1 MLRNTKILAGSSHP
15 ELANLVSKRLGT
27 PLADA
32 TLKKF
37 SNKETSVEIGVS
49 VRGEDVFI
57 IQSGSNE
64 MNDNIIELCI
74 MIQAAR
80 IGSAKRVTAV
90 LPYFPYCKQSKR
102 KGRTC
107 ITAKLVANMLAV
119 AGVDHIITMD
129 LHASQMQGFFQRPV
143 DNLYA
148 EPSIAK
154 WITQNVP
161 NWQQAVVVSK
171 NAGGAKRVTS
181 LADALRLDFAL
192 IHKDRARAGP
202 QGHNRPYSGMPK
214 MNGTVRLSEED
225 EESVVNG
232 EGSTAS
238 DDLMMASIS
247 SLNEAGVNGD
257 VMNTAVSVVANH
269 EGEESTITLV
279 GDVKN
284 KPVFLTDD
292 MVDNCRTFLDA
303 AEHLVKKCGA
313 EKVYIIA
320 THGVLSGDAVQQIE
334 NCESVYRLVVTNTFP
349 IPKEKIEQCS
359 KLCIIDISSTLA
371 EAIRR
376 THNGESVSFLF
387 NHAE

>member
-1 MLRNTKILAGSSHP
+1 MLRNTKVLAGSSHP
-15 ELANLVSKRLGT
+15 ELAGLVSKRLAT
-27 PLADA
+27 PLAD
-32 TLKKF
+32 TKLKKF

-49 VRGEDVFI
+49 IRNEDVFI
-57 IQSGSNE
+57 IQSGSQD

-161 NWQQAVVVSK
+161 NWEDGVVVSK

-214 MNGTVRLSEED
+214 ANGRNSGEE
-225 EESVVNG
+225 E
-232 EGSTAS
+232 EGSLANEDKE

-247 SLNEAGVNGD
+247 SLNETGMNGD
-257 VMNTAVSVVANH
+257 TMNAAVSVVANH

-279 GDVKN
+279 GDVKG
-284 KPVFLTDD
+284 KTVFLTDD
-292 MVDNCRTFLDA
+292 MVDNCGTFLDA
-303 AEHLVKKCGA
+303 ADHLVNKCGA
-313 EKVYIIA
+313 AKVYIIA
-320 THGVLSGDAVQQIE
+320 THGVLSGDSVERIQ
-334 NCESVYRLVVTNTFP
+334 NCDSVYKLVVTNTFP
-349 IPKEKIEQCS
+349 IPKEKKDKCN
-359 KLCIIDISSTLA
+359 KLEIIDISATLA

-376 THNGESVSFLF
+376 THNGESVSYLF
-387 NHAE
+387 HHA

>member
-1 MLRNTKILAGSSHP
+1 MRNTKILSGSSHP
-15 ELANLVSKRLGT
+15 ELAQLVAKKLGT
-27 PLADA
+27 PLAD
-32 TLKKF
+32 TTSKKF

-49 VRGEDVFI
+49 IRGEDVFI
-57 IQSGSNE
+57 IQSGSTE

-80 IGSAKRVTAV
+80 IGSAKRITAV

-107 ITAKLVANMLAV
+107 ITAKLVANMLVV

-148 EPSIAK
+148 EPVIAK
-154 WITQNVP
+154 WITQHVP
-161 NWQQAVVVSK
+161 NWENGVVVSK

-192 IHKDRARAGP
+192 IHKDRSRSGP

-214 MNGTVRLSEED
+214 GGNEA
-225 EESVVNG
+225 
-232 EGSTAS
+232 TAS
-238 DDLMMASIS
+238 LVQQQMTETEEEVVEDLTASIS
-247 SLNEAGVNGD
+247 SLND
-257 VMNTAVSVVANH
+257 VGSNLDIMNAAVSIVADTD
-269 EGEESTITLV
+269 GEESTITLV
-279 GDVKN
+279 GDVKD
-284 KPVFLTDD
+284 KVVFLTDD
-292 MVDNCRTFLDA
+292 IIDGCQTFLDA
-303 AEHLVKKCGA
+303 ADHLVHKCGA

-320 THGVLSGDAVQQIE
+320 THGVLSG
-334 NCESVYRLVVTNTFP
+334 ESVQKIQACDSIYKLVVTNTFP
-349 IPKEKIEQCS
+349 IPPAKMDQCEK
-359 KLCIIDISSTLA
+359 LTIIDISTTFA

-376 THNGESVSFLF
+376 THNGESVSYLF
-387 NHAE
+387 NHAD

>member
-1 MLRNTKILAGSSHP
+1 MRNTKILAGSSHL
-15 ELANLVSKRLGT
+15 ELAQLVAKKLGT
-27 PLADA
+27 PLAD
-32 TLKKF
+32 TTSKKF

-49 VRGEDVFI
+49 IRGEDVFI
-57 IQSGSNE
+57 IQSGSTE

-80 IGSAKRVTAV
+80 IGSAKRITAV

-107 ITAKLVANMLAV
+107 ITAKLVANMLVV

-148 EPSIAK
+148 EPVIAK
-154 WITQNVP
+154 WITQHVP
-161 NWQQAVVVSK
+161 QWENGVVVSK

-192 IHKDRARAGP
+192 IHKDRSRSGP

-214 MNGTVRLSEED
+214 SGNEATAPLSQQKVDDEVEED
-225 EESVVNG
+225 VLVEDL
-232 EGSTAS
+232 TAS
-238 DDLMMASIS
+238 VS
-247 SLNEAGVNGD
+247 SLND
-257 VMNTAVSVVANH
+257 VGSNLDIMNAAVSIVADTD
-269 EGEESTITLV
+269 GEESTITLV

-284 KPVFLTDD
+284 KIVFLTDD
-292 MVDNCRTFLDA
+292 IIDGCQTFLDA
-303 AEHLVKKCGA
+303 ADHLVNKCGA
-313 EKVYIIA
+313 DKVYIIA
-320 THGVLSGDAVQQIE
+320 THGVLSG
-334 NCESVYRLVVTNTFP
+334 ESVQKIQACDSIYKLVVTNTFP
-349 IPKEKIEQCS
+349 IPPSKMDQCEK
-359 KLCIIDISSTLA
+359 LTVIDISTTIA

-376 THNGESVSFLF
+376 THNGESVSYLF
-387 NHAE
+387 NHAD

>member
-1 MLRNTKILAGSSHP
+1 MRNTKILAGSSHP

-27 PLADA
+27 PLAD
-32 TLKKF
+32 TKLKKF
-37 SNKETSVEIGVS
+37 SNKETS
-49 VRGEDVFI
+49 DVFI
-57 IQSGSNE
+57 IQSGSQD

-74 MIQAAR
+74 MIQAAS
-80 IGSAKRVTAV
+80 IGSAKRITAV

-161 NWQQAVVVSK
+161 NWRDGVVVSK

-214 MNGTVRLSEED
+214 ANGSVRSTDED
-225 EESVVNG
+225 DGDDSVD
-232 EGSTAS
+232 TAA
-238 DDLMMASIS
+238 DEDTMMASIS
-247 SLNEAGVNGD
+247 SLNEAGINHGD
-257 VMNTAVSVVANH
+257 VMNAAVSVVANH

-279 GDVKN
+279 GDVKD
-284 KPVFLTDD
+284 KVVFLTDD
-292 MVDNCRTFLDA
+292 MIDSCGTFLDA
-303 AEHLVKKCGA
+303 ADHLVHKCGA
-313 EKVYIIA
+313 SKVYIIA
-320 THGVLSGDAVQQIE
+320 THGVLSGDSVQKIQA
-334 NCESVYRLVVTNTFP
+334 CDSVYKLVVTNTFP
-349 IPKEKIEQCS
+349 IPKEKMEQCS
-359 KLCIIDISSTLA
+359 KLSVIDISSTLA

-376 THNGESVSFLF
+376 THNGESVSYLF
-387 NHAE
+387 NHAD

>member
-1 MLRNTKILAGSSHP
+1 MRNTKLLAGSSHP
-15 ELANLVSKRLGT
+15 ELATLVSKRLGI
-27 PLADA
+27 PLADR

-37 SNKETSVEIGVS
+37 SNRETSVEIQVS
-49 VRGEDVFI
+49 VRNEDIFI
-57 IQSGSNE
+57 IQSGSQN

-80 IGSAKRVTAV
+80 IGSSKRITAV

-102 KGRTC
+102 KGRTS

-148 EPSIAK
+148 EPVIAR
-154 WITQNVP
+154 WITHSVP
-161 NWQQAVVVSK
+161 NWQNGVIVSK

-192 IHKDRARAGP
+192 IHKDRSRLGP

-214 MNGTVRLSEED
+214 SGEGDSTVRVFEED
-225 EESVVNG
+225 ENG
-232 EGSTAS
+232 DEAE
-238 DDLMMASIS
+238 DLTASIS
-247 SLNEAGVNGD
+247 SLNEVGVSA
-257 VMNTAVSVVANH
+257 AVSVVADKD
-269 EGEESTITLV
+269 GESTITLV
-279 GDVKN
+279 GDVRGKIA
-284 KPVFLTDD
+284 FLTDD
-292 MVDNCRTFLDA
+292 IIDNVGTFLDA
-303 AEHLVKKCGA
+303 ADHLVHKCGA
-313 EKVYIIA
+313 DKVYIIA
-320 THGVLSGDAVQQIE
+320 THGVLSGNAIQKIE
-334 NCESVYRLVVTNTFP
+334 QCNSVYKLVVTNTFP
-349 IPKEKIEQCS
+349 MPKEKMEQSS
-359 KLCIIDISSTLA
+359 KLVIIDISNTLA

-376 THNGESVSFLF
+376 THNGESVSYLF

>member
-1 MLRNTKILAGSSHP
+1 MRNTKLLAGSSHP
-15 ELANLVSKRLGT
+15 ELAQLVSKRLGI
-27 PLADA
+27 PLSEC

-37 SNKETSVEIGVS
+37 SNRETSVEIRS
-49 VRGEDVFI
+49 E
-57 IQSGSNE
+57 N

-80 IGSAKRVTAV
+80 IGSGKRITAV

-102 KGRTC
+102 KGRTS

-148 EPSIAK
+148 EPVIAR
-154 WITQNVP
+154 WITHTVP
-161 NWQQAVVVSK
+161 NWQNGVVVSK

-192 IHKDRARAGP
+192 IHKDRSRNGP

-214 MNGTVRLSEED
+214 SGEGDSTVRVFEED
-225 EESVVNG
+225 ENEEN
-232 EGSTAS
+232 
-238 DDLMMASIS
+238 DDLTASIS
-247 SLNEAGVNGD
+247 SLNETGGNGD
-257 VMNTAVSVVANH
+257 VLNAAVSIVADKD
-269 EGEESTITLV
+269 GESTITLV
-279 GDVKN
+279 GDVRDK
-284 KPVFLTDD
+284 VAFLTDD
-292 MVDNCRTFLDA
+292 IIDNVGTFLDA
-303 AEHLVKKCGA
+303 ADHLVNKCGA
-313 EKVYIIA
+313 DKVYIIA
-320 THGVLSGDAVQQIE
+320 THGVLSGSAIQKIE
-334 NCESVYRLVVTNTFP
+334 ECESVYKLVVTNTFP
-349 IPKEKIEQCS
+349 IPKTKMDQSS
-359 KLCIIDISSTLA
+359 KLVVIDISNTLA

-376 THNGESVSFLF
+376 THNGESVSYLF

>member
-1 MLRNTKILAGSSHP
+1 
-15 ELANLVSKRLGT
+15 
-27 PLADA
+27 
-32 TLKKF
+32 
-37 SNKETSVEIGVS
+37 
-49 VRGEDVFI
+49 
-57 IQSGSNE
+57 

-80 IGSAKRVTAV
+80 IGSAKRITAV

-148 EPSIAK
+148 EPVIAK

-161 NWQQAVVVSK
+161 GWENAVVVSK

-181 LADALRLDFAL
+181 LADALRVDFAL
-192 IHKDRARAGP
+192 IHKDRSRSGP

-214 MNGTVRLSEED
+214 GNNNAPFVQQQIDEKDEGDEEED
-225 EESVVNG
+225 QDEEDH
-232 EGSTAS
+232 
-238 DDLMMASIS
+238 DDMNQKIVDLTASIS
-247 SLNEAGVNGD
+247 SLNDLGGNHGD
-257 VMNTAVSVVANH
+257 IMNAAVSIVADND
-269 EGEESTITLV
+269 GEESTITLV

-284 KPVFLTDD
+284 KIVFLTDD
-292 MVDNCRTFLDA
+292 IIDGCQTFLDA
-303 AEHLVKKCGA
+303 ADHLVNKCGA
-313 EKVYIIA
+313 AKVYIIS
-320 THGVLSGDAVQQIE
+320 THGVLSADSVQKIQA
-334 NCESVYRLVVTNTFP
+334 CDSVHKLVVTNTFP
-349 IPKEKIEQCS
+349 IPSTKLDQCEK
-359 KLCIIDISSTLA
+359 LTIIDISQTIA

-376 THNGESVSFLF
+376 THNGESVSYLF
-387 NHAE
+387 NHAD

>member
-1 MLRNTKILAGSSHP
+1 MLRNTKIIAGSSHP
-15 ELANLVSKRLGT
+15 ELASLVSKRLGT
-27 PLADA
+27 PLAET

-49 VRGEDVFI
+49 IRNEDVFI
-57 IQSGSNE
+57 IQSGCHE
-64 MNDNIIELCI
+64 MNDSIIELSI
-74 MIQAAR
+74 LIQAAR

-90 LPYFPYCKQSKR
+90 LPYFPYSKQSKR

-161 NWQQAVVVSK
+161 NWQEGVVVSK

-214 MNGTVRLSEED
+214 SNGSVRLAEDDEDSLGNTEMEE
-225 EESVVNG
+225 
-232 EGSTAS
+232 
-238 DDLMMASIS
+238 DLMMASIS
-247 SLNEAGVNGD
+247 SLTEAGVNGD
-257 VMNTAVSVVANH
+257 IMNAAVSVVANT

-279 GDVKN
+279 GDVKG

-292 MVDNCRTFLDA
+292 MVDNCTTFLDA
-303 AEHLVKKCGA
+303 ADHLIKKCGA
-313 EKVYIIA
+313 AKVYIIA
-320 THGVLSGDAVQQIE
+320 THGVLSGDACEKIQ
-334 NCESVYRLVVTNTFP
+334 NCDSVYKLVVTNTFP
-349 IPKEKIEQCS
+349 IPKEKMAKCS
-359 KLCIIDISSTLA
+359 KLEIIDISSTLA

-376 THNGESVSFLF
+376 THNGESVSYLF
-387 NHAE
+387 NHVN

>member
-1 MLRNTKILAGSSHP
+1 MRNTKILAGSSHP
-15 ELANLVSKRLGT
+15 ELAALVSKRLGT
-27 PLADA
+27 PLSDC

-37 SNKETSVEIGVS
+37 SNKETNVEIRVS
-49 VRGEDVFI
+49 VRNEDVFI
-57 IQSGSNE
+57 IQSGSNN

-80 IGSAKRVTAV
+80 IGSSKRITAV

-102 KGRTC
+102 KGRTS

-148 EPSIAK
+148 EPVIAR
-154 WITQNVP
+154 WITQSVP
-161 NWQQAVVVSK
+161 NWQNGVIVSK

-192 IHKDRARAGP
+192 IHKDRSRMGP

-214 MNGTVRLSEED
+214 HGEGDSVRVYEED
-225 EESVVNG
+225 DNEE
-232 EGSTAS
+232 
-238 DDLMMASIS
+238 DDLTASIS
-247 SLNEAGVNGD
+247 SLNEAGTNGD
-257 VMNTAVSVVANH
+257 ILNAAVSVVADKD
-269 EGEESTITLV
+269 GESTITLV
-279 GDVKN
+279 GDVKD
-284 KPVFLTDD
+284 KIAFLTDD
-292 MVDNCRTFLDA
+292 IIDNVGTFLDA
-303 AEHLVKKCGA
+303 AEHLVHKCGA
-313 EKVYIIA
+313 DKVYIIA
-320 THGVLSGDAVQQIE
+320 THGVLSGDAIQKIE
-334 NCESVYRLVVTNTFP
+334 SCDSVYKLVVTNTFP
-349 IPKEKIEQCS
+349 IPKEKMDQSS
-359 KLCIIDISSTLA
+359 KLVVIDISYTLA

-376 THNGESVSFLF
+376 THNGESVSYLF

>member
-1 MLRNTKILAGSSHP
+1 MRNTKLLAGSSHP
-15 ELANLVSKRLGT
+15 ELASLVSKRLGV
-27 PLADA
+27 PVAEC

-37 SNKETSVEIGVS
+37 SNRETSVEIHVS
-49 VRGEDVFI
+49 VRNEDIFI
-57 IQSGSNE
+57 IQSGSEN

-80 IGSAKRVTAV
+80 IGSGKRITAV

-102 KGRTC
+102 KGRTS

-148 EPSIAK
+148 EPVIAR
-154 WITQNVP
+154 WITHSVP
-161 NWQQAVVVSK
+161 NWQNGVIVSK

-192 IHKDRARAGP
+192 IHKDRSRLGP

-214 MNGTVRLSEED
+214 SGEGDSTVRVFEED
-225 EESVVNG
+225 ENEVEES
-232 EGSTAS
+232 E
-238 DDLMMASIS
+238 DLTASIS
-247 SLNEAGVNGD
+247 SLTETGVNGD
-257 VMNTAVSVVANH
+257 ILNAAVSVVADKD
-269 EGEESTITLV
+269 GESTITLV
-279 GDVKN
+279 GDVRGKIA
-284 KPVFLTDD
+284 FLTDD
-292 MVDNCRTFLDA
+292 IIDNVGTFLDA
-303 AEHLVKKCGA
+303 ADHLMKKCGA
-313 EKVYIIA
+313 DKVYIIA
-320 THGVLSGDAVQQIE
+320 THGVLSGNAIE
-334 NCESVYRLVVTNTFP
+334 KIEACDSVYKLVVTNTFP
-349 IPKEKIEQCS
+349 IPKEKMDKSS
-359 KLCIIDISSTLA
+359 KLIIIDISNTLA

-376 THNGESVSFLF
+376 THNGESVSYLF

>member
-1 MLRNTKILAGSSHP
+1 MRNTKILAGSSHP
-15 ELANLVSKRLGT
+15 ELASLVCKKLGT
-27 PLADA
+27 PLAD
-32 TLKKF
+32 TKLKKF

-49 VRGEDVFI
+49 IRNEDVFI
-57 IQSGSNE
+57 IQSGSME

-80 IGSAKRVTAV
+80 IGSARRITAV

-154 WITQNVP
+154 WIIQNVP
-161 NWQQAVVVSK
+161 NWKNGVVVSK

-192 IHKDRARAGP
+192 IHKDRSRSGP

-214 MNGTVRLSEED
+214 ANGTPVAIEKED
-225 EESVVNG
+225 YME
-232 EGSTAS
+232 
-238 DDLMMASIS
+238 DLTASIS
-247 SLNEAGVNGD
+247 SLTEAGINGD
-257 VMNTAVSVVANH
+257 VKNAAVSIVADND
-269 EGEESTITLV
+269 GEESTITLV
-279 GDVKN
+279 GDVKD
-284 KPVFLTDD
+284 KIVFLTDD
-292 MVDNCRTFLDA
+292 IIDNCQTFLDA

-320 THGVLSGDAVQQIE
+320 THGVLSGDSVKRIQA
-334 NCESVYRLVVTNTFP
+334 CEEVHKLVVTNTFP
-349 IPKEKIEQCS
+349 IPEEKLDQCS
-359 KLCIIDISSTLA
+359 KLTVIDISTTLA

-376 THNGESVSFLF
+376 THNGESVSYLF
-387 NHAE
+387 NHAD

>member
-1 MLRNTKILAGSSHP
+1 MRNTKLLAGSSHP
-15 ELANLVSKRLGT
+15 ELAQLVSKRLGI
-27 PLADA
+27 PLSEC

-37 SNKETSVEIGVS
+37 SNRETSVEIL
-49 VRGEDVFI
+49 RNEDIFI
-57 IQSGSNE
+57 IQSGSEN

-80 IGSAKRVTAV
+80 IGSGKRITAV

-102 KGRTC
+102 KGRTS

-148 EPSIAK
+148 EPVIAR
-154 WITQNVP
+154 WITHTVP
-161 NWQQAVVVSK
+161 NWQNGVVVSK

-192 IHKDRARAGP
+192 IHKDRSRNGP

-214 MNGTVRLSEED
+214 SGEGDSTVRVFEED
-225 EESVVNG
+225 ENEEN
-232 EGSTAS
+232 
-238 DDLMMASIS
+238 DDLTASIS
-247 SLNEAGVNGD
+247 SLNETGGNGD
-257 VMNTAVSVVANH
+257 VLNAAVSIVADKD
-269 EGEESTITLV
+269 GESTITLV
-279 GDVKN
+279 GDVRDK
-284 KPVFLTDD
+284 VAFLTDD
-292 MVDNCRTFLDA
+292 IIDNVGTFLDA
-303 AEHLVKKCGA
+303 ADHLMNKCGA
-313 EKVYIIA
+313 DKVYIIA
-320 THGVLSGDAVQQIE
+320 THGVLSGSAIQKIE
-334 NCESVYRLVVTNTFP
+334 ECESVYKLVVTNTFP
-349 IPKEKIEQCS
+349 IPKTKMDQSS
-359 KLCIIDISSTLA
+359 KLVVIDISNTLA

-376 THNGESVSFLF
+376 THNGESVSYLF

>member
-15 ELANLVSKRLGT
+15 ELANLVSKRLAT
-27 PLADA
+27 PLAD
-32 TLKKF
+32 TKLKKF
-37 SNKETSVEIGVS
+37 SNKETSVEIGS
-49 VRGEDVFI
+49 ED
-57 IQSGSNE
+57 

-80 IGSAKRVTAV
+80 IGSAKRITAV

-161 NWQQAVVVSK
+161 NWQEGVVVSK

-214 MNGTVRLSEED
+214 ASNGSVRTED
-225 EESVVNG
+225 EEDSVAEV
-232 EGSTAS
+232 EE
-238 DDLMMASIS
+238 DIMMASIS
-247 SLNEAGVNGD
+247 SLNEAGMNGD
-257 VMNTAVSVVANH
+257 VMNAAVSVVANT

-279 GDVKN
+279 GDVKD

-292 MVDNCRTFLDA
+292 MVDNCGTFLDA

-313 EKVYIIA
+313 AKVYIIA
-320 THGVLSGDAVQQIE
+320 THGVLSGDSVDKIQ
-334 NCESVYRLVVTNTFP
+334 NCDSVYKLVVTNTFP
-349 IPKEKIEQCS
+349 IPKEKLDRCS
-359 KLCIIDISSTLA
+359 KLEVIDVSSTLA

-376 THNGESVSFLF
+376 THNGESVSYLF
-387 NHAE
+387 NHVN

>member
-15 ELANLVSKRLGT
+15 ELAQAVSRRLGT
-27 PLADA
+27 PLAEA

-57 IQSGSNE
+57 IQSGSHNT
-64 MNDNIIELCI
+64 NDNIIELCI

-80 IGSAKRVTAV
+80 IGSASRVTAV

-129 LHASQMQGFFQRPV
+129 LHASQMQGFFQKPV

-154 WITQNVP
+154 WIIQNVP
-161 NWQQAVVVSK
+161 DWENGVVVSK

-214 MNGTVRLSEED
+214 SADNNESNGLQKKAAVGDKEM
-225 EESVVNG
+225 
-232 EGSTAS
+232 
-238 DDLMMASIS
+238 DLMASIS
-247 SLNEAGVNGD
+247 SLNSVD
-257 VMNTAVSVVANH
+257 QLMNTTAVSVVASDK
-269 EGEESTITLV
+269 GEESTITLV

-284 KPVFLTDD
+284 KIAFLTDD
-292 MVDNCRTFLDA
+292 MVDNCATFLDA

-313 EKVYIIA
+313 AKVYIIA
-320 THGVLSGDAVQQIE
+320 THGVLSGDSAKRIQ
-334 NCESVYRLVVTNTFP
+334 NCDSVHKLVVTNTFP
-349 IPKEKIEQCS
+349 IPEEKREQCK
-359 KLCIIDISSTLA
+359 KLEIIDISHTLA

-376 THNGESVSFLF
+376 THNGESVSYLF
-387 NHAE
+387 RHA

>member
-1 MLRNTKILAGSSHP
+1 
-15 ELANLVSKRLGT
+15 
-27 PLADA
+27 
-32 TLKKF
+32 
-37 SNKETSVEIGVS
+37 
-49 VRGEDVFI
+49 
-57 IQSGSNE
+57 

-80 IGSAKRVTAV
+80 IGSAKRITAV

-148 EPSIAK
+148 EPVIAK
-154 WITQNVP
+154 WITQNVAGWE
-161 NWQQAVVVSK
+161 NAVVVSK

-192 IHKDRARAGP
+192 IHKDRSRSGP

-214 MNGTVRLSEED
+214 GNNNAPFIQQQINDEVED
-225 EESVVNG
+225 EE
-232 EGSTAS
+232 
-238 DDLMMASIS
+238 DDDYERKMEDLTASIS
-247 SLNEAGVNGD
+247 SLNDLGTNHD
-257 VMNTAVSVVANH
+257 IMNAAVSIVADTD
-269 EGEESTITLV
+269 GEESTITLV

-284 KPVFLTDD
+284 KIVFLTDD
-292 MVDNCRTFLDA
+292 IIDGCQTFLDA
-303 AEHLVKKCGA
+303 ADHLVNKCGA
-313 EKVYIIA
+313 AKVYIIA
-320 THGVLSGDAVQQIE
+320 THGVLSADSVQKIQACE
-334 NCESVYRLVVTNTFP
+334 NVHKLVVTNTFP
-349 IPKEKIEQCS
+349 IPSS
-359 KLCIIDISSTLA
+359 KLQECEKLITIDISQTFA

-376 THNGESVSFLF
+376 THNGESVSYLF
-387 NHAE
+387 NHAD